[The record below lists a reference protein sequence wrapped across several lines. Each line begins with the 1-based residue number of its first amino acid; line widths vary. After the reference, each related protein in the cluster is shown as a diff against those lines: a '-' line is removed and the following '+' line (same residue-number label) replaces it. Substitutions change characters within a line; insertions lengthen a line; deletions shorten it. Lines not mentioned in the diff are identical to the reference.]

1 MGRRAKRAENP
12 GPRPR
17 ADCPACKGSGFVRL
31 AAAPNRTGVDGRQ
44 VRYDPPL
51 VRCEC
56 MKNQVKGFEEPAAPT
71 LDQAQKAAGE
81 RED

>member
-1 MGRRAKRAENP
+1 
-12 GPRPR
+12 
-17 ADCPACKGSGFVRL
+17 VRL